1 MRVLRR
7 LGRRGGKLC
16 YCGRDWPAGR
26 LVFAGDM
33 HAASQQTTT
42 KPAAAA
48 SLGRPRLVCAISADE
63 RRLFLGESL
72 AMLEALPAHVTWF
85 EAGADG
91 AERLRELEPEVVLTG
106 WSTARLDD
114 DWAGAPNS
122 SLRYVCHLAGS
133 VRPVVPRGFLERGGL
148 VTNWGDIPSHA
159 VAEQALLLALAALR
173 NFSGWPAVIQRREEA
188 GSHIERLNTR
198 TLFGR
203 SVGLHGFGRVARA
216 LVPLLRPFGVSLHAH
231 SVGVPDAMMQ
241 AAGVTPCGSIEQ
253 LCARSEVLFECEALT
268 PATTGSITA
277 KALAALPDGAVFVN
291 VGRGGLVDEA
301 ALYQEAASGRIRA
314 ALDVVVSEP
323 LVPNSAFCSVRDA
336 VLSPHIAGPT
346 FDQYPKIGEHAV
358 RNIHRYLV
366 GETPSSVVTLEEY
379 DRAT

>member
-1 MRVLRR
+1 M
-7 LGRRGGKLC
+7 
-16 YCGRDWPAGR
+16 
-26 LVFAGDM
+26 
-33 HAASQQTTT
+33 
-42 KPAAAA
+42 
-48 SLGRPRLVCAISADE
+48 VCALSRDE
-63 RRLFLGESL
+63 RRLFLADTLASL
-72 AMLEALPAHVTWF
+72 ERLPASVVWVETGSAD
-85 EAGADG
+85 AG
-91 AERLRELEPEVVLTG
+91 RLGELEPEIVLTG
-106 WSTARLDD
+106 WSTPRLGDR
-114 DWAGAPNS
+114 WAGDRAG

-133 VRPVVPRGFLERGGL
+133 VRHLVPRAFLERGGI
-148 VTNWGDIPSHA
+148 VTNWGEIPSGA

-173 NFSGWPAVIQRREEA
+173 NISNWSAVIQRREEA

-203 SVGLHGFGRVARA
+203 SVGVHGFGRVARA
-216 LVPLLRPFGVSLHAH
+216 LVTLLRPFGVTLHAY
-231 SVGVPDAMMQ
+231 SEGVPEAMMR

-301 ALYQEAASGRIRA
+301 ALLRESAAGRIRA

-323 LVPNSAFCSVRDA
+323 LVPNSAFCGVSDA

-346 FDQYPKIGEHAV
+346 FDQYPQIGEYAV
-358 RNIHRYLV
+358 RNIARYL
-366 GETPSSVVTLEEY
+366 GGTTPESVVTLEEY